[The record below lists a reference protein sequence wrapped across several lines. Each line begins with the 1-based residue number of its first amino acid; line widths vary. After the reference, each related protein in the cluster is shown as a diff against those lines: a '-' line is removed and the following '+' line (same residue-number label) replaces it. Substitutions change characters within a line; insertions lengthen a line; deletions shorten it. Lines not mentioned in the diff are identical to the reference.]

1 MKTLEEVIKAI
12 EEMTANPTEGDYEN
26 EGYYLA
32 KDSLF
37 YLKEYRD
44 NRENKKI
51 YDRGYKEGY
60 KKAKHEDEISKR
72 WDDSYRASQMPWNHG
87 CEMGG

>member
-44 NRENKKI
+44 NRGNKKI
-51 YDRGYKEGY
+51 YDRGYKAGY
-60 KKAKHEDEISKR
+60 EKAKDEDEIARR
-72 WDDSYRASQMPWNHG
+72 WDESYRASQMPWNHG